1 MISALYFMIS
11 FVAILLFCV
20 YFVAFGIG
28 SVALNNAFQPN
39 TFEMVN
45 AKDKLKGTLSKTSEI
60 ENKALNINSPKQFQ
74 VLDLNFEIKKQS
86 HQLRRNL
93 KTLDYISRLEANAGL
108 DDNAEQLEEIKN
120 LKNGVQRQII
130 KNTSLLNKYR
140 LM

>member
-1 MISALYFMIS
+1 MIS

>member
-1 MISALYFMIS
+1 MIS

-28 SVALNNAFQPN
+28 SVALNNASQPN
-39 TFEMVN
+39 IFQMVN

-108 DDNAEQLEEIKN
+108 DDNAERLEEIKN

>member
-28 SVALNNAFQPN
+28 SVALNNASQPN
-39 TFEMVN
+39 IFQMVN

-108 DDNAEQLEEIKN
+108 DDNAERLEEIKN